1 MSDPVD
7 PFEAVKKFWGA
18 FGLPLG
24 VPGATPGASPSAP
37 AGMGFGAMPSFAGLG
52 SIPGMVMPSFDIAE
66 VEKRIADLKSVES
79 WLALN
84 IEMVRTTIHGLEAQK
99 ATLGAFK
106 AMQQGSAAA
115 AAATVAGSSAPA
127 PAPRKRRRSR
137 ADPKP

>member
-24 VPGATPGASPSAP
+24 AQVGAP
-37 AGMGFGAMPSFAGLG
+37 GAMPSMPAGLG
-52 SIPGMVMPSFDIAE
+52 PIPGMVMPTFDIGE
-66 VEKRIADLKSVES
+66 IDKRIGELKSVES
-79 WLALN
+79 WLSLN

-106 AMQQGSAAA
+106 AMQQPVQPPA
-115 AAATVAGSSAPA
+115 APA
-127 PAPRKRRRSR
+127 PAKRRRTR
-137 ADPKP
+137 TAPKP

>member
-1 MSDPVD
+1 MSDPAD

-24 VPGATPGASPSAP
+24 MP
-37 AGMGFGAMPSFAGLG
+37 AAGSGAMPLSGLG
-52 SIPGMVMPSFDIAE
+52 PIPAMVMPTFDIGE
-66 VEKRIADLKSVES
+66 IDKRIGDLKSVES

-106 AMQQGSAAA
+106 AMQQPIAAA
-115 AAATVAGSSAPA
+115 SAPA
-127 PAPRKRRRSR
+127 DPAPAQAKRRRPRPASR
-137 ADPKP
+137 S

>member
-24 VPGATPGASPSAP
+24 VPGAAGASPSAP

-106 AMQQGSAAA
+106 AMQQGSAAS
-115 AAATVAGSSAPA
+115 AAATAAEPSV

-137 ADPKP
+137 SDPKP